1 MFQKLVSFVYNL
13 GCGNLSD
20 TLLAD
25 VRAKKWVAAAN
36 QVSYL
41 IIIIIFQK
49 ILKKYVLSNLKIL
62 FKK

>member
-49 ILKKYVLSNLKIL
+49 ILKNTFYLT
-62 FKK
+62 